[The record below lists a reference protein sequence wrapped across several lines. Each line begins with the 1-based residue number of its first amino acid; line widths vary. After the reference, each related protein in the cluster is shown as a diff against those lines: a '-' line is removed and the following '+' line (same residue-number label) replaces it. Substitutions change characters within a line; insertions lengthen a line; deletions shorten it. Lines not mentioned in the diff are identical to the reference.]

1 MTDYTKLIPG
11 MPAGT
16 SVADRTEHGL
26 EARQRQ
32 AREALA
38 DWQPPADRPRA
49 LDLLLEQE
57 KTRIPQLVPIRHARM
72 AESPFTFY
80 RGSAVV
86 MASDLGRSPNTDL
99 WAQLC
104 GDAHLSN
111 FGVFGSPE
119 RNLIFDLNDFDETH
133 PGPFEWD
140 VLRLAASF
148 VLAARDRGLTGDDA
162 VRAAILAVEAYQFT
176 MQQAAARAY
185 LDNWYTMITPEVV
198 RDLIR
203 AQPTEAEAQGKG
215 GKKGKKA
222 KKAKADETS
231 DASAKST
238 KKFDKQVAKMRK
250 RDTWSAVRK
259 LTEIGPDGTRRFLNQ
274 PPFLVRVADIPVGF
288 EVSQGLFDQ
297 LAGDFVNTMP
307 PDRAS
312 LVSRYTLLDVA
323 HKIVGVGSVGL
334 PALIGLLAGRDDD
347 DLMVLQFKAAQKS
360 VLEEWTRDSIL
371 PHPGQ
376 RVVVGQRLM
385 QATGD
390 PFLGWVTGPGG
401 TDFYGRQLRDFKWS
415 MDIQGLSETKLEGY
429 AMLCGGTLAL
439 AHARAGDPIALSA
452 YMGSDDVWPQAV
464 GDFSVRYADLV
475 EQDFA
480 EFTQAIADGEIEVA
494 EQAY

>member
-1 MTDYTKLIPG
+1 MPDYTRLIPG

-16 SVADRTEHGL
+16 PVADRAEHGL
-26 EARQRQ
+26 N
-32 AREALA
+32 ARERQPHAAWA

-49 LDLLLEQE
+49 LDLLLAQE
-57 KTRIPQLVPIRHARM
+57 TTRIEQLVPIRHARM

-86 MASDLGRSPNTDL
+86 MASDLGRSTNSDL

-140 VLRLAASF
+140 ILRLAASF
-148 VLAARDRGLTGDDA
+148 VLAARDKGLTGDEA

-176 MQQAAARAY
+176 MTQAAARPY
-185 LDNWYTMITPEVV
+185 IDNWYTMITPELV
-198 RDLIR
+198 RGLVRQSGEGPARD
-203 AQPTEAEAQGKG
+203 

-222 KKAKADETS
+222 KKDKGKKGAGSSDDAKA
-231 DASAKST
+231 A
-238 KKFDKQVAKMRK
+238 KKFDKEVAKMRS

-259 LTEIGPDGTRRFLNQ
+259 LTEIAPDGKRRFLNQ
-274 PPFLVRVADIPVGF
+274 PPFLTRIDKIPANI
-288 EVSQGLFDQ
+288 EVTPGLFNT

-307 PDRAS
+307 PDRAA
-312 LVSRYTLLDVA
+312 LVSRYTLQDVA
-323 HKIVGVGSVGL
+323 HKVVGVGSVGL

-347 DLMVLQFKAAQKS
+347 DIMVLQFKAAQKS
-360 VLEEWTRDSIL
+360 VLEEWTRDSIFE
-371 PHPGQ
+371 HPGQ

-390 PFLGWVTGPGG
+390 PFLGWVTGPAG
-401 TDFYGRQLRDFKWS
+401 THFYGRQLRDFKWS
-415 MDIQGLSETKLEGY
+415 MDIQGLSETRLEGY

-452 YMGSDDVWPQAV
+452 YMGNSEEWPQAL
-464 GDFSVRYADLV
+464 GAFSLRYADLV
-475 EQDFA
+475 EEDFA
-480 EFTQAIADGEIEVA
+480 EFTQAIADGDIEVA
-494 EQAY
+494 EHAY